1 MRRVP
6 ALRTQRRFASRTLTN
21 DGTSFGMGATYRH
34 QLGTGD
40 TLSLSLQLRDTEA
53 TAPNGTFQTASLR
66 AGYDFGRAF
75 GPMRISTALQVGQT
89 EYDAYRASLFI
100 PATARSDTSVTGDV
114 TLFFED
120 YDYAGF
126 APTVRI
132 SAGRR
137 SSNFSMFS
145 SSEFSVSLGIRSKF

>member
-1 MRRVP
+1 M
-6 ALRTQRRFASRTLTN
+6 
-21 DGTSFGMGATYRH
+21 
-34 QLGTGD
+34 
-40 TLSLSLQLRDTEA
+40 
-53 TAPNGTFQTASLR
+53 
-66 AGYDFGRAF
+66 
-75 GPMRISTALQVGQT
+75 
-89 EYDAYRASLFI
+89 
-100 PATARSDTSVTGDV
+100 TGDV